1 MRGLLPVFM
10 HTKIKFYLQ
19 FVPDWFVNEK
29 QIEIWDDEDD
39 YHDDDENTFFL

>member
-1 MRGLLPVFM
+1 M
-10 HTKIKFYLQ
+10 HTKIKFYFQ

-39 YHDDDENTFFL
+39 YQDDDENTFLL